1 MRKIFAALA
10 VLLCACSWAF
20 AAVPGTGSPEKAV
33 QVTQPAY
40 HNMKFY
46 VYKPVNVPKDFYVTF
61 DGYLVYKNAKGIWN
75 YGSAEKG
82 GITRTDFVVGAVIP
96 SVVRLKPY
104 TTRLSAVA
112 PLLEVE
118 AEKKPADTQ
127 TQTQAKSPRIV
138 YMPPASGLELYT
150 KQELSPNNP
159 DWTQNSNFMALGKWQ
174 KSIDR
179 IGVTYRPTFPVAWKG
194 DFPEVIYAWTGLQWK
209 QLDAKQP
216 HTKALSTLKREIY
229 DLQRFARKVG
239 HLHWGDDDTNVL
251 SQYSV
256 MWGYQ
261 WMGLIFLGGDF

>member
-1 MRKIFAALA
+1 MRKIFAAFALVLGLSSWSLA
-10 VLLCACSWAF
+10 A
-20 AAVPGTGSPEKAV
+20 EKAV

-46 VYKPVNVPKDFYVTF
+46 VYKPVNVPKDFYVTL
-61 DGYLVYKNAKGIWN
+61 DGYLVYKNAQGIWN
-75 YGSAEKG
+75 YGCAEKG

-104 TTRLSAVA
+104 TTKLSAVA
-112 PLLEVE
+112 PMLEVE
-118 AEKKPADTQ
+118 KPAQ
-127 TQTQAKSPRIV
+127 PEPQAKSPRIV
-138 YMPPASGLELYT
+138 YMPPASGLELYD
-150 KQELSPNNP
+150 KPELSPNNP

-179 IGVTYRPTFPVAWKG
+179 IGVTYRPMFPVAWKG
-194 DFPEVIYAWTGLQWK
+194 DYPEVIYAWTGLQWK

-216 HTKALSTLKREIY
+216 HTKAVSTLRRELY
-229 DLQRFARKVG
+229 DLNRYARKVG
-239 HLHWGDDDTNVL
+239 RLHWSEDDTHVL